1 MKGKLRQK
9 KKKSKQNE
17 NKSILSISVNSETG
31 MAKLHP
37 AVSIDGVKVAQVSN
51 WKDCKCKELTLL
63 LGHRP
68 EKQSETKRREKK
80 GSDGFRFLYKRL
92 VLRGLI
98 L

>member
-1 MKGKLRQK
+1 
-9 KKKSKQNE
+9 
-17 NKSILSISVNSETG
+17 

-51 WKDCKCKELTLL
+51 WKELILL

-68 EKQSETKRREKK
+68 EKQSETKRREKN

-92 VLRGLI
+92 VPRGLI